1 MIDIA
6 SDLKTRFYWAAI
18 WFFER
23 HDMKYGVDSGF
34 HLEAKHAKAVEIL
47 DALHDSV
54 DIIPPSL
61 IRTAEALRAD
71 TPDAFERW
79 LVHGVQ
85 SVGFGFYPAD
95 AAEFLKALNHT
106 VEREMASA

>member
-6 SDLKTRFYWAAI
+6 SDLKNRFELAAL
-18 WFFER
+18 WFLER
-23 HDMKYGVDSGF
+23 RDVMHGV
-34 HLEAKHAKAVEIL
+34 EASLPDKDAKAVKIL
-47 DALHDSV
+47 DILRDSV

-85 SVGFGFYPAD
+85 VVGFGFYPAD
-95 AAEFLKALNHT
+95 ATEFLRALNHT

>member
-61 IRTAEALRAD
+61 IRTAEALRNGMKTVTNCSLRD
-71 TPDAFERW
+71 LRYQR
-79 LVHGVQ
+79 L
-85 SVGFGFYPAD
+85 SVSQQYALQLEVSL
-95 AAEFLKALNHT
+95 EF
-106 VEREMASA
+106 

>member
-6 SDLKTRFYWAAI
+6 SDLKSRFYWAAI

-23 HDMKYGVDSGF
+23 HDMKYGVESGF
-34 HLEAKHAKAVEIL
+34 HLEARHAKAVEIL

-54 DIIPPSL
+54 DIIPRSL
-61 IRTAEALRAD
+61 IRTAEALRTD

-85 SVGFGFYPAD
+85 VVGFGFYPTD
-95 AAEFLKALNHT
+95 AIEFVKALNNT
-106 VEREMASA
+106 LQREKASA